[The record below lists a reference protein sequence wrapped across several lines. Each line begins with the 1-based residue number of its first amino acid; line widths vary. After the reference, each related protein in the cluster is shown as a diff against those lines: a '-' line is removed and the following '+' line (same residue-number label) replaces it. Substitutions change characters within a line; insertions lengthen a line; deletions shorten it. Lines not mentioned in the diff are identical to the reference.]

1 MPLCRF
7 LLPMLTT
14 MALAGCVTT
23 EQMPDGRTKIRFSDD
38 TVSSLTS
45 MMPAAMATGI
55 AGGAGSEGGL
65 DLIAT
70 LPSSSGEF
78 LYLGGRFDAEC
89 TAALFYSAKSGKPLA
104 NKIDRS
110 CRIRY
115 LARQQDL
122 KAIGKPYDRAAP
134 VGELEGSHHP
144 YWDSLTRRVIGQ
156 LAAQKQFKTRVGVI
170 PRYDKAGTPF
180 VTLGFLGQGKSEDYA
195 LRTTPAPAP
204 VVFSDPAYG
213 AQMRA
218 TAVRRQTDL
227 GESIKCEA
235 WLEPQGAVDLG
246 RKPPSVNTSDFAR
259 YVVPMKITSMG
270 CTPLY

>member
-1 MPLCRF
+1 MTLCRF
-7 LLPMLTT
+7 LLPMLAA
-14 MALAGCVTT
+14 MALTGCVTT
-23 EQMPDGRTKIRFSDD
+23 EQMPDGRTKVRFSDD

-45 MMPAAMATGI
+45 MMPSAMANGI
-55 AGGAGSEGGL
+55 AGSAGSEL

-70 LPSSSGEF
+70 LPSSSGEY

-104 NKIDRS
+104 TKIDDS

-134 VGELEGSHHP
+134 VGELDGPHHP

-195 LRTTPAPAP
+195 LRATPAPAP
-204 VVFSDPAYG
+204 VVFSDPADG
-213 AQMRA
+213 VQMRA

-235 WLEPQGAVDLG
+235 LLEPQAAVDLR
-246 RKPPSVNTSDFAR
+246 RKPPSVNTSDFTR
-259 YVVPMKITSMG
+259 YVVPMKITSMS
-270 CTPLY
+270 CTRLY